1 MKRKFLISL
10 LFLSTSFGQV
20 YNVGDIFPSD
30 FGLPWCG
37 NNPTGDDSL
46 FFSAYDGTINET
58 GRPYVIWLMAFTT
71 W

>member
-1 MKRKFLISL
+1 MKNKLIIISFL
-10 LFLSTSFGQV
+10 LSIGYTQV
-20 YNVGDIFPSD
+20 YNLGDTVPSD

-37 NNPTGDDSL
+37 NNPMDDDSL
-46 FFSAYDGTINET
+46 FLGKYDEAINET